1 MDVDTGDQDRVCPS
15 CSVRKPVAE
24 FHPRS
29 VRTGGPCRAC
39 RAEENR
45 KFRASREG
53 YFRHLV
59 RNLSAAT
66 KKHRYKVQGPRVQLY
81 VRDLVEIWDKQDGR
95 CALSGVKM
103 SYDSDMGPALSHA
116 LAAVID
122 VIRPGDD
129 VVKDNVRLVCRRI
142 KRMKGPDDPDS
153 FRTFCAMVARKAGN
167 AETDVAE
174 ETSPPDDV
182 MKECDVVPRQ
192 SWADATDD

>member
-81 VRDLVEIWDKQDGR
+81 VRDLVKIWDKQDGR

-116 LAAVID
+116 LAV
-122 VIRPGDD
+122 GDSRAD
-129 VVKDNVRLVCRRI
+129 EDRKRKKGESGALALKRGKPNSDPKNSLDKFLGI
-142 KRMKGPDDPDS
+142 KR
-153 FRTFCAMVARKAGN
+153 TALKAP
-167 AETDVAE
+167 
-174 ETSPPDDV
+174 SSSS
-182 MKECDVVPRQ
+182 K
-192 SWADATDD
+192 